1 MGMGCLIPA
10 MIAAQTWASYG
21 KFPPPVA
28 PYTNAPL
35 PTGMAELKIIFPV
48 VGQVDWR
55 NNYNEGRG
63 SFRHTGVDIRAK
75 KMTPVV
81 APFDGVFGKK
91 VNSFWVYGDNGWKC
105 LGTHLN
111 NDSPGTNDNQSDP
124 DYMFS
129 PVLRHG
135 DRVKAGQLVGYVGDS
150 GKATGPHLHFELY
163 SGKGLRNPTK
173 ALQGGMKLITPLSEI
188 PRQEDKPDP
197 KQERFEVCKRN
208 WVAETGAFYGV
219 LHAKQF
225 DTGRVLI
232 NTVPRFVTFKFSK
245 ELINLTDPA
254 AWPNDRSASIY
265 FAREGEEVRI
275 VKVVPPAD

>member
-219 LHAKQF
+219 LYAKQF

>member
-1 MGMGCLIPA
+1 

-188 PRQEDKPDP
+188 PRQEDKPDA

-208 WVAETGAFYGV
+208 WVAETGTLYGV
-219 LHAKQF
+219 LYAKQF

-232 NTVPRFVTFKFSK
+232 NIVPRFVSFKLPK
-245 ELINLTDPA
+245 ELINLTDPG
-254 AWPNDRSASIY
+254 AWPRDRAASVY
-265 FAREGEEVRI
+265 LAREGEEVRI
-275 VKVVPPAD
+275 VKVVPPAN